1 MKQFDPAK
9 NQHDAANRADKGDL
23 TRTEAAEQAGLSL
36 HQQRIAVRVAN
47 VPAEQFESAYSK
59 RPQEMP

>member
-1 MKQFDPAK
+1 MASRGVELMKQIDPAK

-36 HQQRIAVRVAN
+36 HQQR
-47 VPAEQFESAYSK
+47 Q
-59 RPQEMP
+59 RPR